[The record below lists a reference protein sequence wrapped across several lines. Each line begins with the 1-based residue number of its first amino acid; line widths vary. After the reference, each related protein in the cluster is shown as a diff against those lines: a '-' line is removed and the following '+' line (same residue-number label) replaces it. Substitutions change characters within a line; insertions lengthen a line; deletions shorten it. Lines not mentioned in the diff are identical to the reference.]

1 MKNIVFVKQHS
12 NVPLASVFG
21 RLTER
26 RVKEA
31 LANKG
36 YLEHLDYALT
46 QKTYADSGVVTL
58 DLTAYNKR
66 VVKTV
71 QKTLGKK
78 FDFDKNSEYIKV
90 ATLQASLDNEAIIK
104 TTEGAN
110 LGAEFLDFNKKPW
123 VSTENTKIILTRHL
137 MKSDKPFYVDNSAK
151 ISSHDFELSLSLD
164 TNFAKE
170 NKTVLPVFTFFA
182 KTVLLFAAH
191 NLGVKYGSILRSLD
205 VGISPDESDT
215 DSSPNPNPSPGPSP
229 KIIARF
235 SVIRDGEEPTKEAIK
250 SELDIAIKYVTGEKR
265 RISKTLR
272 KLNYEFNSS
281 ELPEITT
288 IFEETDTIVG
298 NGYWKSFATQ
308 KNIIKI
314 SKAIQEEVKV

>member
-46 QKTYADSGVVTL
+46 QKAYADSGVVTL

-90 ATLQASLDNEAIIK
+90 ATLQASLDNEVTIK
-104 TTEGAN
+104 TAEGAN

-123 VSTENTKIILTRHL
+123 VSTESTKIILTRHL

-191 NLGVKYGSILRSLD
+191 NLGVKYGSILKSLD
-205 VGISPDESDT
+205 VEISFEEGGDGSS
-215 DSSPNPNPSPGPSP
+215 SSPGPGPSP

-250 SELDIAIKYVTGEKR
+250 SELDIAIKHVTSEKR
-265 RISKTLR
+265 RISRTLR

>member
-90 ATLQASLDNEAIIK
+90 ATLQASLDNEVTIK
-104 TTEGAN
+104 TAEGAN

-191 NLGVKYGSILRSLD
+191 NLGVKYGSTLKSLD
-205 VGISPDESDT
+205 VEVSFEEGGDGSS
-215 DSSPNPNPSPGPSP
+215 SSPGPGPSP

-250 SELDIAIKYVTGEKR
+250 SELGVAIKHVTGEKR
-265 RISKTLR
+265 RISRTLR